1 MIYCFDIDGT
11 ICTSVEDSQYQLAR
25 PFEHVIREIN
35 RLHDAG
41 NVIKLMTARGSVSGK
56 DYTELTQRQLADWGI
71 QYHQLIMN
79 AKPHAHLFVDDRAI
93 HIDAWLEQMAPVRG
107 IVAGAFDLIHP
118 GYVRMFAEAK
128 RVCTHLTVALHIDP
142 SIQRPAKLK
151 PVLTVEERATIL
163 QSIRYV
169 DAVVNYATED
179 DLYEVLEQGNYDLR
193 FIGDDYRD
201 QPEMITGGDLNIAI
215 HWIDRS
221 HSYSTTS
228 MKRAIYDTVAEKR
241 TT

>member
-11 ICTSVEDSQYQLAR
+11 ICTTVEDSQYQLAQ

-56 DYTELTQRQLADWGI
+56 DYTDLTQRQLADWGVR
-71 QYHQLIMN
+71 YHQLIMN
-79 AKPHAHLFVDDRAI
+79 TKPHAHLFVDDRAI
-93 HIDAWLEQMAPVRG
+93 HIDAWLEKMTPVRG

-128 RVCTHLTVALHIDP
+128 RVCTHLTVALHVDP
-142 SIQRPAKLK
+142 SIQRPTKLK

-163 QSIRYV
+163 KSIRYV
-169 DAVVNYATED
+169 DEVVNYATED

-201 QPEMITGGDLNIAI
+201 QPEMITGGDLDIAI

-228 MKRAIYDTVAEKR
+228 MKRAIYDTVAEQR
-241 TT
+241 ST